1 MGTAVPRVELQRALV
16 VLERQVELAR
26 VTVSIAEVVLDVG
39 IARVAQRSRRQQSD
53 CAAPVLCLDGLL
65 AAGVVGVELEF
76 VFLGGIRL
84 RANGAGQRERE
95 RQPAQPAHHHFRA
108 RYCFISRSSARSP
121 SALRVRRASWLKYPA
136 ARLLLPAASA
146 AFAAPYKPRRRLG

>member
-16 VLERQVELAR
+16 VLERQVELTR

-65 AAGVVGVELEF
+65 SAGVVGGELAF
-76 VFLGGIRL
+76 VFLAGLRL

-95 RQPAQPAHHHFRA
+95 RPPAHPAPHHFKP
-108 RYCFISRSSARSP
+108 RYSFISRSS
-121 SALRVRRASWLKYPA
+121 
-136 ARLLLPAASA
+136 
-146 AFAAPYKPRRRLG
+146 